1 MRDGGALTLDSTG
14 FQNSALVTLLL
25 AVGSVGAGSF
35 LWVRASDVGS
45 RVARSLV
52 EQARPVPEPASKRPD
67 RGSSIEYSQLVAR
80 LLGAS
85 LFAAFGLCL
94 SHATP
99 ARIVVYALLGVVLG
113 DLVTRGHGKRKEKTL
128 TRRLEFALPMAME
141 RVVMAV
147 GSGLD
152 ILPALSEVA
161 RKSTDPV
168 SEIFCRIVSLSEGGM
183 RVEHALQIVADGSP
197 SSSVKHALVHLGLA
211 YKQGGE
217 VIRPLKELSDATQT
231 HYQEVVE
238 EEIAKLPVNAVLPLI
253 ITFTGLIICFLT
265 VPIVQVGDSLERFSH
280 DAK

>member
-1 MRDGGALTLDSTG
+1 
-14 FQNSALVTLLL
+14 
-25 AVGSVGAGSF
+25 
-35 LWVRASDVGS
+35 
-45 RVARSLV
+45 
-52 EQARPVPEPASKRPD
+52 
-67 RGSSIEYSQLVAR
+67 
-80 LLGAS
+80 
-85 LFAAFGLCL
+85 
-94 SHATP
+94 
-99 ARIVVYALLGVVLG
+99 
-113 DLVTRGHGKRKEKTL
+113 
-128 TRRLEFALPMAME
+128 MAME

-168 SEIFCRIVSLSEGGM
+168 SEIFRRIVSLSEGGM

-265 VPIVQVGDSLERFSH
+265 VPIIQVGDSLERFSH